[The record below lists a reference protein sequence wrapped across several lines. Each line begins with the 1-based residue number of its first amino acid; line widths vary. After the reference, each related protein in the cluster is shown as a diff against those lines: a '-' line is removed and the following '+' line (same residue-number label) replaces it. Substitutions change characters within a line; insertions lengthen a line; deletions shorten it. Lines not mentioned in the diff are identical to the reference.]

1 MTPADIKQARQT
13 LGLSQSAMSRALVL
27 TSVMTYSKWETG
39 ERVPNAAAIA
49 SIEMLLYMHSAG
61 VLDGWMAHQNVR

>member
-13 LGLSQSAMSRALVL
+13 LGLSQSAMSRALGL

-39 ERVPNAAAIA
+39 ERAPNAAAIA
-49 SIEMLLYMHSAG
+49 SIEMLLYMQRQG
-61 VLDGWMAHQNVR
+61 VLTGWLEQQEAV